1 MRWFLD
7 RGLNPDVAPY
17 LGRTGLH
24 WAIMHSQPEVVRL
37 LLERGA
43 DPSIRDELFQADADG
58 WLHMFSAAR
67 WHDRVTQQLHQL
79 MRMGLS
85 GVDI

>member
-7 RGLNPDVAPY
+7 HGVSPDVAPY

-24 WAIMHSQPEVVRL
+24 WAIPNGHLEVIRL

-58 WLHMFSAAR
+58 WLRIFFATR
-67 WHDRVTQQLHQL
+67 WDDPVAQHIHALIESRT
-79 MRMGLS
+79 R
-85 GVDI
+85 